1 MPNIPPELSS
11 LAHDL
16 GRTHDVLGC
25 VPVTQIVCRCTAKV
39 PLLLVGCPSQAL
51 CPSCGRAFLL
61 SAVTCEGAMV
71 GTKIDTREKHLGLEI
86 VQ

>member
-1 MPNIPPELSS
+1 MSVPPEFSS

-25 VPVTQIVCRCTAKV
+25 VPITQIVCRCTARV
-39 PLLLVGCPSQAL
+39 PLLLTGCPSQVA

-61 SAVTCEGAMV
+61 TAVTCDGVMV
-71 GTKIDTREKHLGLEI
+71 GTKIDARERTSGLEI
-86 VQ
+86 IQ